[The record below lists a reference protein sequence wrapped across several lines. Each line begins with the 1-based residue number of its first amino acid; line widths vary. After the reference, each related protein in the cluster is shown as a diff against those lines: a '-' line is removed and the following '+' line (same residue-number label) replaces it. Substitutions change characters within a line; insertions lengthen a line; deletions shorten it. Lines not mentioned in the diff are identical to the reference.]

1 MSDFINTPDSQ
12 DFTKLYENY
21 DISKNITDPILTKYE
36 YTQCLGMRAQQLA
49 MGAEPL
55 IKLTEDLNDP
65 VLIAKEEIIQRKC
78 PFIIEKRYGEI
89 TEFWKLEDLTMEDI
103 AI

>member
-1 MSDFINTPDSQ
+1 MSNTVISE
-12 DFTKLYENY
+12 DFTQLYKNY
-21 DISKNITDPILTKYE
+21 DISKNITEPILTKYE

-65 VLIAKEEIIQRKC
+65 VLIAKEEIKQRKC
-78 PFIIEKRYGEI
+78 PFIIEKKYGDIKEY
-89 TEFWKLEDLTMEDI
+89 WKLEDLTLEEEPI
-103 AI
+103 

>member
-1 MSDFINTPDSQ
+1 MSEKIYNSQ
-12 DFTKLYENY
+12 SDDFTQIYENY
-21 DISKNITDPILTKYE
+21 DISKNITAPILTKYE

-55 IKLTEDLNDP
+55 IKLTDDLNDP
-65 VLIAKEEIIQRKC
+65 VLIAKEEIKQRKC
-78 PFIIEKRYGEI
+78 PFIIEKKYGNKV
-89 TEFWKLEDLTMEDI
+89 EFWKLEDLTLEDI